1 MDAGTV
7 GSALSITEQYAPPA
21 AKAANKSLGKD
32 EFMALLIAQL
42 KNQDPTAPIENVEMI
57 SQMTQFATMESINAM
72 GVSMMQSQAYSMI
85 GKGIV
90 GLIRNAETGE
100 TTDVIGT
107 VDGAGIE
114 AGKPYVLVGE
124 QRVNVEDILQVFDKS
139 IIAGN
144 SEGILAATSMVG
156 KYVRANVGTATQPNY
171 IEGKVDRWQT
181 EEDVIYITL
190 NGQNVSIHQVIA
202 VAEDGAALG
211 EPPALPAQP
220 TDTNPPADA
229 EV

>member
-7 GSALSITEQYAPPA
+7 GTTPSITDQYAPPTT
-21 AKAANKSLGKD
+21 KPANKSLGKD

-57 SQMTQFATMESINAM
+57 AQMTQFATMESINSM
-72 GVSMMQSQAYSMI
+72 GVTMMQSQAYSMI

-90 GLIRNAETGE
+90 GVLRNPETGE
-100 TTDVIGT
+100 TTEVIGT

-114 AGKPYVLVGE
+114 AGKPYVIVGDA
-124 QRVNVEDILQVFDKS
+124 QVNVEDILQVFDKS
-139 IIAGN
+139 IITGN

-156 KYVRANVGTATQPNY
+156 KYVRANVGTTTDPIY
-171 IEGKVDRWQT
+171 VEGRVERWQM
-181 EEDVIYITL
+181 EDDVVFLTV

-202 VAEDGAALG
+202 VADTEGALG
-211 EPPALPAQP
+211 ERPAPPAAAIDP
-220 TDTNPPADA
+220 NA
-229 EV
+229 ETQV